1 MSCLMVNSKCALI
14 IQFTSSVDH
23 SQYDATVQI
32 DGGIILLDNGKAR
45 LEINENRTVVKIYGP
60 NDVTTFT
67 SSEPYKIYFDSD
79 FIRVSHE
86 EEEIVVNHNGEIL
99 SAHVETPS
107 RLILKFLLFKDP
119 DEFQIDSHK

>member
-1 MSCLMVNSKCALI
+1 MVNSKRALI
-14 IQFTSSVDH
+14 VQFTSSADH

-32 DGGIILLDNGKAR
+32 DDGIILIDNGKTR

-60 NDVTTFT
+60 NDVMTFT

-79 FIRVSHE
+79 SIRVSHE

-99 SAHVETPS
+99 RAYVRTPS
-107 RLILKFLLFKDP
+107 RINLNLTF
-119 DEFQIDSHK
+119 

>member
-1 MSCLMVNSKCALI
+1 VSCLMVNSKDVLI
-14 IQFTSSVDH
+14 IQFTSSADH

-32 DGGIILLDNGKAR
+32 DGGIILIDNGKTR

-60 NDVTTFT
+60 NDVTTFI